1 MVHTTT
7 RTNAP
12 VRPFAPVEPGKVL
25 QWRNAGFSMALTF
38 SILQMLNEIG
48 TMMAIPLYA
57 SMGESL
63 SLTPGQTAWALL
75 STTLFGAATIP
86 ILAKA
91 GDVFGHRRLMFISL
105 VGITLGY
112 ILSALAP
119 NFALL
124 IIGRALTGI
133 MAGQALCVGIM
144 ADRLSPTDRRK
155 AVAVIAGG
163 QAVGVFFGFALG
175 GFLLALG
182 GDWRDAFWV
191 GAALTVISAVGFFL
205 WGFDS
210 DAVHRRTRA
219 RLEGLTERL
228 DVVGVLLMGLGLTA
242 LCVGISQSTVW
253 GITSG
258 ATIGCVATGLA
269 LLGASLA
276 WEAKT
281 PNPLLPVRDIFS
293 RRLGPAYSIFI
304 TLGVCGMMLFNF
316 TMGLLQIPGAP
327 VAFGFGMTPLMA
339 SFVFLSMTFAGIIAT
354 RTAPGILTRSPRA
367 TIVVAGLTMSASFI
381 WLALSHSAV
390 WAMVLG
396 IFVYGVAYTTLL
408 TAAVSVIAIEAAHG
422 KGAGTASVYV
432 AVALSMSSIGV
443 ALYSAIMS
451 GNSTPE
457 GMPLPEAFTMGY
469 VVAAA
474 FGLVSVV
481 AGLLLSSRMNIT
493 KVEAH

>member
-1 MVHTTT
+1 MVQTTT
-7 RTNAP
+7 HTPTRYFTPA
-12 VRPFAPVEPGKVL
+12 EPGAIL
-25 QWRNAGFSMALTF
+25 PWRKAGLSMALTF
-38 SILQMLNEIG
+38 SLLQMLNEIG

-91 GDVFGHRRLMFISL
+91 GDLFGHRRLMYLSL

-112 ILSALAP
+112 VISALAP
-119 NFALL
+119 SFTVL

-144 ADRLSPTDRRK
+144 ADRLSPGDRRK
-155 AVAVIAGG
+155 AVAIIAGG

-175 GFLLALG
+175 GALLAIG
-182 GDWRDAFWV
+182 GTWRDAFWV
-191 GAALTVISAVGFFL
+191 GAALTVISAIGFYR

-210 DAVHRRTRA
+210 DAVHRLAKA
-219 RLEGLTERL
+219 RLAGLSERL
-228 DVVGVLLMGLGLTA
+228 DVAGVALMGLGLTA

-253 GITSG
+253 GLFS
-258 ATIGCVATGLA
+258 ALTIGTVLLGIA
-269 LLGASLA
+269 LLIASLV
-276 WEAKT
+276 WESRT
-281 PNPLLPVRDIFS
+281 PSPLLPVRDIFS
-293 RRLGPAYSIFI
+293 RRLGPAYAIFI
-304 TLGVCGMMLFNF
+304 TLGVCGMLLFNF

-327 VAFGFGMTPLMA
+327 IAFGFGMTPLLA
-339 SFVFLSMTFAGIIAT
+339 SFVFLAMTFAGIIAT
-354 RTAPGILTRSPRA
+354 RIAPKALSRSPRGA
-367 TIVVAGLTMSASFI
+367 IILAGLAMSLSFV
-381 WLALSHSAV
+381 WLALNHSSV

-396 IFVYGVAYTTLL
+396 IFAYGIAYTTLL

-443 ALYSAIMS
+443 ALFSAIMS

-469 VVAAA
+469 FVAAG
-474 FGLVSVV
+474 FGLVAILAGALITQRKPIVEV
-481 AGLLLSSRMNIT
+481 A
-493 KVEAH
+493 AH